1 MIRKL
6 LKVEFRDAL
15 SSMLPIGV
23 GMVAL
28 SALVALTSVLTGRLG
43 FHSGHW
49 DWLNA
54 LLSFATGVCF
64 IAVLVVCFAANVNR
78 FFRMLGEEGYVQ
90 LVLPAT
96 MGQHIAAKLIAA
108 VATTLLTFVF
118 LAACTFLM
126 ALPTSVNA
134 FAAFLRE
141 TGNAIHSLG
150 LPASLLL
157 ALFVVL
163 GIAIVYLHT
172 YLSIAIG
179 SLFTQHRKLASIIAF
194 FALQFIAQILF
205 MLVIYFV
212 ATHIEA
218 FIDGLSQFAISL
230 LSSPNGELKAFYGSL
245 IGASAVEAA
254 IDAVLWL
261 VTQTILTK
269 KLNLP

>member
-43 FHSGHW
+43 FYSGHW

-90 LVLPAT
+90 LVLPVT

-108 VATTLLTFVF
+108 VVTTLVTFLF
-118 LAACTFLM
+118 LAVCSSLM
-126 ALPTSVNA
+126 AFPAGASWLTDM
-134 FAAFLRE
+134 LRD
-141 TGNAIHSLG
+141 GRDMVRGGG
-150 LPASLLL
+150 LSLLL
-157 ALFVVL
+157 LTAVIALA
-163 GIAIVYLHT
+163 GMAMGYLHT
-172 YLSIAIG
+172 YLSCAVG
-179 SLFTQHRKLASIIAF
+179 SLFPQHRKLASILSF
-194 FALQFIAQILF
+194 FALQFLAQILF
-205 MLVIYFV
+205 MLAVYFA
-212 ATHIEA
+212 ATRMEVLLNS
-218 FIDGLSQFAISL
+218 FSRFALDL
-230 LSSPNGELKAFYGSL
+230 LSSPNGEMKAIFGSL
-245 IGASAVEAA
+245 IGVSAVEIV

-261 VTQTILTK
+261 ITQTILTR

>member
-49 DWLNA
+49 NWLNA

-108 VATTLLTFVF
+108 VAT
-118 LAACTFLM
+118 
-126 ALPTSVNA
+126 
-134 FAAFLRE
+134 
-141 TGNAIHSLG
+141 
-150 LPASLLL
+150 
-157 ALFVVL
+157 
-163 GIAIVYLHT
+163 
-172 YLSIAIG
+172 
-179 SLFTQHRKLASIIAF
+179 K
-194 FALQFIAQILF
+194 
-205 MLVIYFV
+205 
-212 ATHIEA
+212 
-218 FIDGLSQFAISL
+218 
-230 LSSPNGELKAFYGSL
+230 
-245 IGASAVEAA
+245 
-254 IDAVLWL
+254 
-261 VTQTILTK
+261 
-269 KLNLP
+269 

>member
-28 SALVALTSVLTGRLG
+28 SALMALTSVLTGRLG

-118 LAACTFLM
+118 LAACVFLM
-126 ALPTSVNA
+126 SLPTSVNA
-134 FAAFLRE
+134 VVVSIRE
-141 TGNAIHSLG
+141 VCSVVRSLG
-150 LPASLLL
+150 LFACLLIL
-157 ALFVVL
+157 LFTVL
-163 GIAIVYLHT
+163 GIAMVYLHT
-172 YLSIAIG
+172 YLSSAIG

-194 FALQFIAQILF
+194 FALQFLAQILF
-205 MLVIYFV
+205 MLVIYFA
-212 ATHIEA
+212 ATHMEA
-218 FIDGLSQFAISL
+218 FIDGLSRFAISL
-230 LSSPNGELKAFYGSL
+230 LSSPNGELKALYGSL

>member
-108 VATTLLTFVF
+108 VVTTLVTFLF
-118 LAACTFLM
+118 LAVCSSLM
-126 ALPTSVNA
+126 AFPAGASWLTDM
-134 FAAFLRE
+134 LRD
-141 TGNAIHSLG
+141 GRDMVRGGG
-150 LPASLLL
+150 LSLLL
-157 ALFVVL
+157 LAAVIALA
-163 GIAIVYLHT
+163 GMAMGYLHT
-172 YLSIAIG
+172 YLSCAVG
-179 SLFTQHRKLASIIAF
+179 SLFPQHRKLASILSF
-194 FALQFIAQILF
+194 FALQFLAQVLF
-205 MLVIYFV
+205 MLAVYFA
-212 ATHIEA
+212 ATRVEVLLDS
-218 FIDGLSQFAISL
+218 FSRFALDL
-230 LSSPNGELKAFYGSL
+230 LSSPNGEMKVIFGSL
-245 IGASAVEAA
+245 IGVSAVEIV

-261 VTQTILTK
+261 ITQTILTR

>member
-141 TGNAIHSLG
+141 MGSAIHSLG

-179 SLFTQHRKLASIIAF
+179 SLFTQHRKLASIITF
-194 FALQFIAQILF
+194 FILQFVAQVLF
-205 MLVIYFV
+205 LLVVSF
-212 ATHIEA
+212 A
-218 FIDGLSQFAISL
+218 FSHMESLVDALGRFAIDILNSTD
-230 LSSPNGELKAFYGSL
+230 GEWKIFYGSL
-245 IGASAVEAA
+245 TGVVVIEVL
-254 IDAVLWL
+254 IDAVLWF
-261 VTQTILTK
+261 VTRTILVK
-269 KLNLP
+269 SLNLP

>member
-108 VATTLLTFVF
+108 VATTLLTVVF
-118 LAACTFLM
+118 LGACTFLM

-141 TGNAIHSLG
+141 TGSAIHSLG

-179 SLFTQHRKLASIIAF
+179 SLFTQHR
-194 FALQFIAQILF
+194 
-205 MLVIYFV
+205 
-212 ATHIEA
+212 
-218 FIDGLSQFAISL
+218 
-230 LSSPNGELKAFYGSL
+230 
-245 IGASAVEAA
+245 
-254 IDAVLWL
+254 
-261 VTQTILTK
+261 
-269 KLNLP
+269 

>member
-28 SALVALTSVLTGRLG
+28 SALVALTSMLTGRLG

-96 MGQHIAAKLIAA
+96 AAARRITSAWRRARSSKNLRVSPARLIWRANSAIAIRFWKRTGWSSSSARAAKPPTVWRRCACA
-108 VATTLLTFVF
+108 GS
-118 LAACTFLM
+118 AAC
-126 ALPTSVNA
+126 ARWRWSTS
-134 FAAFLRE
+134 
-141 TGNAIHSLG
+141 
-150 LPASLLL
+150 
-157 ALFVVL
+157 
-163 GIAIVYLHT
+163 
-172 YLSIAIG
+172 
-179 SLFTQHRKLASIIAF
+179 
-194 FALQFIAQILF
+194 
-205 MLVIYFV
+205 
-212 ATHIEA
+212 
-218 FIDGLSQFAISL
+218 
-230 LSSPNGELKAFYGSL
+230 
-245 IGASAVEAA
+245 SARRTRARRTA
-254 IDAVLWL
+254 
-261 VTQTILTK
+261 
-269 KLNLP
+269 

>member
-49 DWLNA
+49 NWLNA

-108 VATTLLTFVF
+108 VATTLL
-118 LAACTFLM
+118 
-126 ALPTSVNA
+126 
-134 FAAFLRE
+134 
-141 TGNAIHSLG
+141 
-150 LPASLLL
+150 L

-212 ATHIEA
+212 ATHMEA
-218 FIDGLSQFAISL
+218 FIDGLSQFAINL

-245 IGASAVEAA
+245 VGASAVEAA

>member
-6 LKVEFRDAL
+6 LKVEFREAF
-15 SSMLPIGV
+15 SSMLPV
-23 GMVAL
+23 GAGMLVL
-28 SALVALTSVLTGRLG
+28 SALTALNSAVTARIRVSSAG
-43 FHSGHW
+43 F
-49 DWLNA
+49 DWLGA
-54 LLSFATGVCF
+54 LLAFAAAVCF
-64 IAVLVVCFAANVNR
+64 ISVLAVCFFANVNR
-78 FFRMLGEEGYVQ
+78 FYRMLGEEGYIQ
-90 LVLPAT
+90 LTLPAT

-141 TGNAIHSLG
+141 TGSAIHSLG

-205 MLVIYFV
+205 MMVIYFA
-212 ATHIEA
+212 ATHMEA

>member
-28 SALVALTSVLTGRLG
+28 SALMALTSVLTGRLG

-78 FFRMLGEEGYVQ
+78 FFRMLGEEGYIQ

-141 TGNAIHSLG
+141 TGSVIHSLG

-172 YLSIAIG
+172 YLSCAVG
-179 SLFTQHRKLASIIAF
+179 SLFPQHRKLASILSF
-194 FALQFIAQILF
+194 FALQFLAQILF
-205 MLVIYFV
+205 MLAVYFA
-212 ATHIEA
+212 ATRMEVLLNS
-218 FIDGLSQFAISL
+218 FSRFAIDL
-230 LSSPNGELKAFYGSL
+230 LSSPNGEMKAIFGSL
-245 IGASAVEAA
+245 IGVSAVEIV

-261 VTQTILTK
+261 ITQTILTR

>member
-1 MIRKL
+1 M
-6 LKVEFRDAL
+6 F
-15 SSMLPIGV
+15 S
-23 GMVAL
+23 
-28 SALVALTSVLTGRLG
+28 
-43 FHSGHW
+43 
-49 DWLNA
+49 
-54 LLSFATGVCF
+54 
-64 IAVLVVCFAANVNR
+64 
-78 FFRMLGEEGYVQ
+78 
-90 LVLPAT
+90 LPAT

-141 TGNAIHSLG
+141 TGSAIHSLG

-212 ATHIEA
+212 ATHMEA
-218 FIDGLSQFAISL
+218 FIDGLSQFAINL

-245 IGASAVEAA
+245 FGASAVEAA

>member
-1 MIRKL
+1 MFSWSCPR
-6 LKVEFRDAL
+6 RWAN
-15 SSMLPIGV
+15 
-23 GMVAL
+23 
-28 SALVALTSVLTGRLG
+28 TS
-43 FHSGHW
+43 
-49 DWLNA
+49 
-54 LLSFATGVCF
+54 
-64 IAVLVVCFAANVNR
+64 
-78 FFRMLGEEGYVQ
+78 Q
-90 LVLPAT
+90 
-96 MGQHIAAKLIAA
+96 AKLIAA

-141 TGNAIHSLG
+141 TGSAIHSLG

-212 ATHIEA
+212 ATHMEA

-230 LSSPNGELKAFYGSL
+230 LSSPNGELKAFYGSS
-245 IGASAVEAA
+245 SA
-254 IDAVLWL
+254 LQRL
-261 VTQTILTK
+261 KPPSMRFSGSSRRQFSPK
-269 KLNLP
+269 S